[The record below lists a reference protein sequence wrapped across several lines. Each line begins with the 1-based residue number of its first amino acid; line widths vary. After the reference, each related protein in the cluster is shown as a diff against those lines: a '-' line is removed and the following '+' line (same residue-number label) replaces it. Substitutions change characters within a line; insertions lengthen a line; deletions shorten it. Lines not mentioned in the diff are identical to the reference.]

1 MKKLL
6 LAIFCLFFASFSGA
20 YVPEDYAVFVVRGL
34 NSNEAFPPIAQ
45 AFHAE
50 FPTIPMVMGRIGD
63 GSAATTNRGMYHL
76 LDDLYADAST
86 NAALVGKRVI
96 VIGFSQGGLL
106 ARTFIEKYAHLLP
119 FKIDSLISCASPQ
132 AGEFG
137 LPDSWTEWVDLVV
150 WHADDLILQAI
161 TNLLGIKGTT
171 IDVAGFGSMT
181 VENAVKTIG
190 QTAKTRGDILD
201 PLRESIANLIKSLVA
216 QDWPL
221 VRIVFYNAIG
231 QDLISVANYWKDPE
245 HQADYLALNSFLP
258 YFNNE
263 KDHANAAQYKAN
275 IQNLNCILMLWAN
288 TDFVIKP
295 DCSGSMRFYK
305 WGSRTDLERTFTE
318 TAQYTSNLL
327 GLRDM
332 YDNGRLFFE
341 CPYGMGHG
349 CEGPGIT
356 IAMNYLRA
364 IVTQRPPNEIFDA
377 VKNNDFSY
385 VQLLLSEDS
394 SRALRRDG
402 FGRLPIYY
410 AGNKLEIAQ
419 LLYSQ
424 ALLLNKPLPLSEQSE
439 LLINAFGAG
448 SLAVAQWII
457 EGLHFNP
464 ADIKPTLIA
473 VADENHRAAMISY
486 INSFVPQTLHSAVA
500 QNNLALVAQMVTA
513 NPVLI
518 NQLEASMLPIYFAGN
533 KLDIAQYLFAQHR
546 TYGLLS
552 LQQVYQFLYFACG
565 AGSLPVV
572 QWIIEGLYFDITGC
586 KDNLIT
592 VAQNNYQ
599 YHIVSYINTF
609 MTQGRPS
616 IETAVCYNNLALVTQ
631 ITNCNPVNIEHIDSV
646 GMLPI
651 LYAGNKVEIAQYLY
665 DQHSA
670 IGRPL
675 TKETLNTL
683 LYYAFGSG
691 SLPVAQWLLEV
702 VRLVPSSL
710 ESLVSVAQANG
721 QIQMIDYLRSLGLI
735 S

>member
-6 LAIFCLFFASFSGA
+6 LALFCLLIAPLSVA

-34 NSNEAFPPIAQ
+34 NSNEAFPPIVQ

-50 FPTIPMVMGRIGD
+50 FPTIPLVMGRIGD

-86 NAALVGKRVI
+86 NAALAGKRVI

-106 ARTFIEKYAHLLP
+106 ARAFIEKYSHLLP
-119 FKIDSLISCASPQ
+119 FTIDSLISCASPQ
-132 AGEFG
+132 GGEFG
-137 LPDSWTEWVDLVV
+137 LPDSWAEWVDLVV
-150 WHADDLILQAI
+150 WHADDLILQGI
-161 TNLLGIKGTT
+161 TNLLGIKAAT
-171 IDVAGFGSMT
+171 IDVAGLGAMT
-181 VENAVKTIG
+181 VEEAVKTIG

-201 PLRESIANLIKSLVA
+201 PLRQSIADLIKSLVA

-258 YFNNE
+258 YFNND
-263 KDHANAAQYKAN
+263 KDHANAALYKTN
-275 IQNLNCILMLWAN
+275 IQKLNYILMLWAN

-295 DCSGSMRFYK
+295 DCSGAMRFFK
-305 WGSRTDLERTFTE
+305 WGSKTALEKTFTE
-318 TAQYTSNLL
+318 TSQYTSNLL

-377 VKNNDFSY
+377 VKNNDLAY
-385 VQLLLSEDS
+385 VQLLLSEDNT
-394 SRALRRDG
+394 RAVKRNG
-402 FGRLPIYY
+402 FGQLPIYY
-410 AGNKLEIAQ
+410 AGNKPEIAQ
-419 LLYSQ
+419 LLFNQ
-424 ALLLNKPLPLSEQSE
+424 ALLLNQPLSIAEQSE
-439 LLINAFGAG
+439 LLINAFGSG
-448 SLAVAQWII
+448 SLAIAQWLI
-457 EGLHFNP
+457 ETLHFNP
-464 ADIKPTLIA
+464 ADIKPTLIS
-473 VADENHRAAMISY
+473 VADENHQTTMISY
-486 INSFVPQTLHSAVA
+486 INSVVPQTLHGAVA
-500 QNNLALVAQMVTA
+500 QNNLALATQMVTA
-513 NPVLI
+513 NPALI

-533 KLDIAQYLFAQHR
+533 KLEIAQYLFAQHR
-546 TYGLLS
+546 AYGLLT
-552 LQQVYQFLYFACG
+552 LQQVYQLLYFACG

-586 KDNLIT
+586 KDNLTAI
-592 VAQNNYQ
+592 AQNNYQ
-599 YHIVSYINTF
+599 YHIVSYLNTF
-609 MTQGRPS
+609 INQGRAS
-616 IETAVCYNNLALVTQ
+616 LETAVCYNNLALVTQ
-631 ITNCNPVNIEHIDSV
+631 IVNCNPVNIEHIDSV

-651 LYAGNKVEIAQYLY
+651 LYAGNKVEMAQYLY
-665 DQHSA
+665 NQHNV

-675 TKETLNTL
+675 TPATLNTL

-691 SLPVAQWLLEV
+691 SLPVAQWLIEGIHLEI
-702 VRLVPSSL
+702 SSL
-710 ESLVSVAQANG
+710 QSLVSIAQANG
-721 QIQMIDYLRSLGLI
+721 QAQMIDYLRSLGLI